1 MLDTGGDRAMMLVRI
16 KMARLR
22 FLRVLAVAVCA
33 AAGESSG
40 QYLEAV
46 VPPSDTSSVA

>member
-1 MLDTGGDRAMMLVRI
+1 MFVRI

-22 FLRVLAVAVCA
+22 LLRVLAIAVCA
-33 AAGESSG
+33 AAGETSG

-46 VPPSDTSSVA
+46 VTGGWA